1 MAGKC
6 WDKRVDHAPCGMAP
20 QPLGLPV
27 IRPLSA
33 APDAACVEH
42 NGPRPGAAQ
51 DKPEKR
57 EREREREGKGNF
69 GASRNE
75 DDEFRT
81 ETGCLGQDEP
91 QHATSIYWLRPPP
104 STAFG
109 NKSTKD
115 QV

>member
-57 EREREREGKGNF
+57 EREREREREKERETLEQAGMRMMSSEQKQDVL
-69 GASRNE
+69 AKMSRNM
-75 DDEFRT
+75 
-81 ETGCLGQDEP
+81 P
-91 QHATSIYWLRPPP
+91 HPSI
-104 STAFG
+104 G
-109 NKSTKD
+109 
-115 QV
+115 